1 MKKIFIK
8 FASLGMIALLL
19 LLLSP
24 LTFTLSNKKG
34 IVSNSSAVYAQDKDG
49 DKPSNVS
56 GTNSG
61 KVPCYDAGTREILGQ
76 SIGLPRAP
84 LKWFSCSIGQ
94 WFADAIDFLNMMT
107 LRLLLFDPTKTDQE
121 AVAFYSDCK
130 SNTGDEQCAD
140 TTGLLNDGPNRL
152 RQVWGSLLVI
162 ANILLVIA
170 FLIMTVSTALDL
182 GIFSNY
188 TVKKMLPR
196 VMIAAVAANLSWSIC
211 AFMITTV
218 NFVGIGMQQFLIAP
232 FTADLNTSL
241 SNTVTQTV
249 DGSSAS
255 TFATPEVQGAMVV
268 GIGILI
274 YLVFASSGGLLLLF
288 GAVALGAVLI
298 AMLVVLLRRVMLI
311 ILIVFAPIA
320 FMFWAFPGGD
330 GIFKKWWKLFMQMLL
345 IFPFAMILFASG
357 VIISTLMAANGGLN
371 VAGGTGNDAGSIDTL
386 ITAAI
391 MLISLIAPYALIPA
405 TIKLSSG
412 LIGNL
417 ANIANDK
424 SKGMVDRA
432 RNSTGYKKKAER
444 QKKKEDIKAGKRDFK
459 SNRGMNESGRGLV
472 GRANA
477 RRKKR
482 SMYGFQNV
490 GTGAELNSA
499 LAGQAATKQEQAEVE
514 LRKQNMEYETR
525 DMNEPQRRGYVRDEG
540 IKAVK
545 KGDHRGVSAAASFLT
560 DHKASDELQALQDSA
575 VANKDPKIAQTL
587 DNAIG
592 ARQSEVRSFAA
603 HLTAGT
609 VGKDGKVKEKGALNR
624 ERVDSFLTAP
634 VEAQTSNNNESWKSV
649 AGLDNNGQV
658 VAALD
663 RIHGDEK
670 LNKVIDQNVFA
681 TVPAI
686 EASKSPM
693 YGPPVP
699 TPSTRPGPTV
709 GTPGPAGPAGAPGST
724 GYAGPSPRSGPT
736 GAPGPAGPAGAPGS
750 TGYAGPSPRSGP
762 TGAPGPAGP
771 AGPSYKPSPPPPG
784 PGKGGSRFD

>member
-249 DGSSAS
+249 DGSTAS
-255 TFATPEVQGAMVV
+255 TFATPEVRGAMVV

-298 AMLVVLLRRVMLI
+298 AMLVVLLRRVLLI
-311 ILIVFAPIA
+311 VLIVFAPLA

-357 VIISTLMAANGGLN
+357 VIISTLMAATGGLN

-391 MLISLIAPYALIPA
+391 MLISLIAPYALIPT

-432 RNSTGYKKKAER
+432 KNSSGYKKKAER
-444 QKKKEDIKAGKRDFK
+444 KAEKEEIKSSKRGFK
-459 SNRGMNESGRGLV
+459 RNRGMTESENNSRF
-472 GRANA
+472 ANARA

-482 SMYGFQNV
+482 SMYGNQKY
-490 GTGAELNSA
+490 GTGAELNRA

-525 DMNEPQRRGYVRDEG
+525 NMNEPTRRAHVLAKGEE
-540 IKAVK
+540 AVK

-560 DHKASDELQALQDSA
+560 DHKASDELQKLQNSA
-575 VANKDPKIAQTL
+575 VENKDPKIAQTL

-592 ARQSEVRSFAA
+592 ARQSEVRGFAA

-609 VGKDGKVKEKGALNR
+609 VGSDGNIKSQGALDR
-624 ERVDSFLTAP
+624 DRVESFVMAP
-634 VEAQTSNNNESWKSV
+634 VEAQATNNKESWNSV
-649 AGLDNNGQV
+649 AGLDNNSEV

-663 RIHGDEK
+663 RIGADQK
-670 LNKVIDQNVFA
+670 LNKVIDQNVLT

-686 EASKSPM
+686 EASKAPM
-693 YGPPVP
+693 HGPQVP
-699 TPSTRPGPTV
+699 TSPTTPGPA
-709 GTPGPAGPAGAPGST
+709 GPAGPAGAPGST
-724 GYAGPSPRSGPT
+724 GYAGPPPRSAPS
-736 GAPGPAGPAGAPGS
+736 GAP
-750 TGYAGPSPRSGP
+750 
-762 TGAPGPAGP
+762 GP
-771 AGPSYKPSPPPPG
+771 AGPSYKPSPPPTG
-784 PGKGGSRFD
+784 PREGGGLFD

>member
-255 TFATPEVQGAMVV
+255 TFATPEVRGAMVV

-357 VIISTLMAANGGLN
+357 VIISTLMAATGGLN

-482 SMYGFQNV
+482 SMYGFQHLS
-490 GTGAELNSA
+490 TGASLNQA
-499 LAGQAATKQEQAEVE
+499 MAGQAATKQEQAETE
-514 LRKQNMEYETR
+514 LLKQNMENQTAG
-525 DMNEPQRRGYVRDEG
+525 MNEGDRRAHVRDQG
-540 IKAVK
+540 KKAVIN
-545 KGDHRGVSAAASFLT
+545 GDQRATAAAASFLI
-560 DHKASDELQALQDSA
+560 DHKASNELAELQDTARSSGDRKVGQA
-575 VANKDPKIAQTL
+575 L
-587 DNAIG
+587 DNAVG
-592 ARQSEVRSFAA
+592 ARQSEVRGFGA
-603 HLTAGT
+603 HLTAG
-609 VGKDGKVKEKGALNR
+609 VMDGTGNMKSANDLQNDRTSNFLAAPVEQQATNNADSWGYMRASDNSGSVEGALNKI
-624 ERVDSFLTAP
+624 V
-634 VEAQTSNNNESWKSV
+634 
-649 AGLDNNGQV
+649 
-658 VAALD
+658 
-663 RIHGDEK
+663 GDQK
-670 LNKVIDQNVFA
+670 LRSVIDQSIQPR
-681 TVPAI
+681 TPPPPPPAYVT
-686 EASKSPM
+686 ASN
-693 YGPPVP
+693 
-699 TPSTRPGPTV
+699 
-709 GTPGPAGPAGAPGST
+709 
-724 GYAGPSPRSGPT
+724 PSPRTP
-736 GAPGPAGPAGAPGS
+736 PPPPPAGV
-750 TGYAGPSPRSGP
+750 TLVNPSPR
-762 TGAPGPAGP
+762 T
-771 AGPSYKPSPPPPG
+771 PPPPPPAG
-784 PGKGGSRFD
+784 VTLVNPSPRTPPPPPAGTPPPAP